1 MTTLNST
8 LQLAL
13 LKRKKARNKLEKGFT
28 LIELL
33 IVVVILGVLSS
44 IALPAFLNQQDRA
57 VASGM
62 DSTAMGAAKACA
74 ALQVVGDSGSFVTPD
89 VNDGAIEIENND
101 SGTTCGKTSTNPTK
115 FTVTDDDARAQPA
128 VATIGSD
135 GSVTL
140 TKAADPS

>member
-1 MTTLNST
+1 MTTLNSN

-33 IVVVILGVLSS
+33 IVVVILGILSS
-44 IALPAFLNQQDRA
+44 IALPAFLNQQNRA
-57 VASGM
+57 VAKGL

-74 ALQVVGDSGSFVTPD
+74 ALQI
-89 VNDGAIEIENND
+89 VNDTTSWVRPKMPTGQTLTGDCGAPTADIDFTASDATANR
-101 SGTTCGKTSTNPTK
+101 SG
-115 FTVTDDDARAQPA
+115 DATAR
-128 VATIGSD
+128 VGSD

-140 TKAADPS
+140 TIPSV